1 MPRQETF
8 APPSGGVGPLGRG
21 CRGAAAPGTIA
32 VVLRS
37 VDPGHPAVL
46 AFLVRLRAR
55 WLESLS
61 PEARASLVAMTQSRM
76 ERVFA
81 EWVSATADL
90 N

>member
-1 MPRQETF
+1 M
-8 APPSGGVGPLGRG
+8 
-21 CRGAAAPGTIA
+21 
-32 VVLRS
+32 
-37 VDPGHPAVL
+37 L

-76 ERVFA
+76 ERLFA
-81 EWVSATADL
+81 EWVSSSAEL